1 MASDALVDEVAVGSG
16 TEARRQTDKCV
27 EGGAGMA
34 PSIPATD
41 ELVEIPVEMR
51 LTHTVKGAQAPALQI
66 GKHPMDPGQHDVS
79 RHAANHLALMLVLL
93 VLLRAAI
100 GLQPVADDRGTRR
113 NDVTDKAG
121 NAR

>member
-1 MASDALVDEVAVGSG
+1 MLEEDGSGPARFRPQASDALVDEVAVGSV

-34 PSIPATD
+34 PSIPAKD

-51 LTHTVKGAQAPALQI
+51 LTHTVEGAQAPALQI

-79 RHAANHLALMLVLL
+79 RHAANHLALM
-93 VLLRAAI
+93 R
-100 GLQPVADDRGTRR
+100 RGSRTTG
-113 NDVTDKAG
+113 VSGET
-121 NAR
+121 